1 MVHSL
6 PREDEVESPFLVPP
20 HNVIDLDSEAT
31 IVQVLVCHPFIP
43 LSPPPPPPSKASKI
57 RKKLPL
63 ITLPNYS
70 WVHEEVR
77 SYESDGHRVLSC

>member
-57 RKKLPL
+57 RKK
-63 ITLPNYS
+63 
-70 WVHEEVR
+70 VA
-77 SYESDGHRVLSC
+77 SYNPSELLLGS